1 MDFSYT
7 AEDEAFREELR
18 GWLDEHLPKFLADWG
33 GDDDGGGRSSGA
45 PSRSPVAGE
54 SAAAAAEREAG
65 IARTQ
70 ERRKDW
76 QRRLN
81 AGRWAAINWP
91 RDWNG
96 REATPV
102 QNVIYS
108 EEMARQRAPGIYNAN
123 GIWQIGPMIIA
134 WGTEEQQQQWLPG
147 ILSAE
152 EHWCQGFSEPQ
163 AGSDLA
169 NLRTT
174 AIRATSSDGRDEYV
188 VNGQK
193 IWISTAHL
201 AKWGLFLLR
210 TDPGA
215 IERGAKHEGITAF
228 IIDMET
234 PGIECRPIRD
244 IVGDE
249 MFNEVWFTDARIPAA
264 HRLGDEGQGWQVA
277 MGTLGRERVGT
288 AGLAITMAAD
298 LRAMISAARSVNPDS
313 LEDPEIR
320 ERIARAYTDIE
331 FTKLLNY
338 RALTKIIRGQ
348 KNWPE
353 VPLAKLQWSHLA
365 QTLAELA
372 VDLLGTNGLRARGG
386 PDAID
391 NGSWTRLYRFQRY
404 TSIGAGATEVQK
416 NIIADRALLPRK

>member
-1 MDFSYT
+1 MDFAHT
-7 AEDEAFREELR
+7 PEDEAFRDELR
-18 GWLDEHLPKFLADWG
+18 AWLDVELPKFLSDWG
-33 GDDDGGGRSSGA
+33 GDEDPGGGRQ
-45 PSRSPVAGE
+45 
-54 SAAAAAEREAG
+54 AG

-70 ERRKDW
+70 ERRQDW
-76 QRRLN
+76 QRRLDD
-81 AGRWAAINWP
+81 GSWAAINWP
-91 RDWNG
+91 KSWHG

-108 EEMARQRAPGIYNAN
+108 EEMARVRAPGIYNAN

-147 ILSAE
+147 ILSAD

-174 AIRATSSDGRDEYV
+174 AEIDGDEYV

-210 TDPGA
+210 TDTTA

-228 IIDMET
+228 IIDMDT

-249 MFNEVWFTDARIPAA
+249 MFNEVWFTDARIPVA
-264 HRLGDEGQGWQVA
+264 HRLGEEGKGWQVA

-298 LRAMISAARSVNPDS
+298 LRAMISTARSANPDA
-313 LEDPEIR
+313 LEDPAIR

-338 RALTKIIRGQ
+338 RALTKILKGQ

-372 VDLLGTNGLRARGG
+372 VDLLGPSGLLARGG

-391 NGSWTRLYRFQRY
+391 GGSWTRLYSFQRY

>member
-1 MDFSYT
+1 MDFAY
-7 AEDEAFREELR
+7 EAADVAFGDELR
-18 GWLDEHLPKFLADWG
+18 AWLDENLPKFLADWG
-33 GDDDGGGRSSGA
+33 GDDDPGGPQS
-45 PSRSPVAGE
+45 
-54 SAAAAAEREAG
+54 AG

-70 ERRKDW
+70 ERRRDW

-81 AGRWAAINWP
+81 EGRWAAINWP
-91 RDWNG
+91 KDWGG

-102 QNVIYS
+102 QNVVYS
-108 EEMARQRAPGIYNAN
+108 ETMAKYRAPGIFNPN
-123 GIWQIGPMIIA
+123 GIWQIGPMIIT
-134 WGTEEQQQQWLPG
+134 WGTDAQKNQWLPC
-147 ILSAE
+147 ILDAS

-174 AIRATSSDGRDEYV
+174 AIADGDEYI

-210 TDPGA
+210 TDPDA
-215 IERGAKHEGITAF
+215 IAEKRKHEGITAF

-234 PGIECRPIRD
+234 PGITVRPIRD

-249 MFNEVWFTDARIPAA
+249 MFNEVIFEDVRIPASC
-264 HRLGDEGQGWQVA
+264 RLGGEGEGWQVA

-288 AGLAITMAAD
+288 AGLAITMGQD
-298 LRAMISAARSVNPDS
+298 LRAMISAARACNPGALD
-313 LEDPEIR
+313 DPDIR
-320 ERIARAYTDIE
+320 DRIARAWTQIE
-331 FTKLLNY
+331 LTKLLNY
-338 RALTKIIRGQ
+338 RALTKIIKGQ

-365 QTLAELA
+365 QYLAELA
-372 VDLLGTNGLRARGG
+372 VDMLGPQGLLLRGAT
-386 PDAID
+386 DAVD
-391 NGSWTRLYRFQRY
+391 SGSWARLYSFQRY

-416 NIIADRALLPRK
+416 NIIADRALLPKK

>member
-1 MDFSYT
+1 VDF
-7 AEDEAFREELR
+7 AHAPEDLAFRDELT
-18 GWLDEHLPKFLADWG
+18 GWLDENLPKFLADWG
-33 GDDDGGGRSSGA
+33 GDDDPGGPQS
-45 PSRSPVAGE
+45 
-54 SAAAAAEREAG
+54 AG

-70 ERRKDW
+70 ERRRDW

-81 AGRWAAINWP
+81 EGRWAAINWP
-91 RDWNG
+91 KEWGG

-108 EEMARQRAPGIYNAN
+108 EEMAKRRAPGIYNAN
-123 GIWQIGPMIIA
+123 GLWQIGPMIIA
-134 WGTEEQQQQWLPG
+134 WGTEEQKNQWLPC
-147 ILSAE
+147 ILDAS

-174 AIRATSSDGRDEYV
+174 AVADGDEYV

-210 TDPGA
+210 TDPDA
-215 IERGAKHEGITAF
+215 IAEKRKHEGITAF

-234 PGIECRPIRD
+234 PGITVRPIKD
-244 IVGDE
+244 LVGDE
-249 MFNEVWFTDARIPAA
+249 MFNEVFFDDVRIPASC
-264 HRLGDEGQGWQVA
+264 RLGGEGEGWQVA

-288 AGLAITMAAD
+288 AGLAITMGQD
-298 LRAMISAARSVNPDS
+298 LRAMISAARACNPGA
-313 LEDPEIR
+313 LEDPDIR
-320 ERIARAYTDIE
+320 ERIARAWTQIE
-331 FTKLLNY
+331 LTKLLNY
-338 RALTKIIRGQ
+338 RALTKIIKGQ

-365 QTLAELA
+365 QYLAELA
-372 VDLLGTNGLRARGG
+372 VDMLGPQGLLLRGAT
-386 PDAID
+386 DAVD
-391 NGSWTRLYRFQRY
+391 NGSWARLYSFQRY

-416 NIIADRALLPRK
+416 NIIADRALLPKK

>member
-1 MDFSYT
+1 VDF
-7 AEDEAFREELR
+7 AHAPEDLAFRDELT
-18 GWLDEHLPKFLADWG
+18 GWVDENLPKFLADWG
-33 GDDDGGGRSSGA
+33 GDDDPGGPQS
-45 PSRSPVAGE
+45 
-54 SAAAAAEREAG
+54 AG

-70 ERRKDW
+70 ERRRDW

-81 AGRWAAINWP
+81 EGRWAAINWP
-91 RDWNG
+91 KEWGG

-108 EEMARQRAPGIYNAN
+108 EEMAKRRAPGIYNAN
-123 GIWQIGPMIIA
+123 GLWQIGPMIIA
-134 WGTEEQQQQWLPG
+134 WGTEEQKNQWLPC
-147 ILSAE
+147 ILDAS

-174 AIRATSSDGRDEYV
+174 AVADGDEYV

-210 TDPGA
+210 TDPDA
-215 IERGAKHEGITAF
+215 IAEKRKHEGITAF

-234 PGIECRPIRD
+234 PGITVRPIKD
-244 IVGDE
+244 LVGDE
-249 MFNEVWFTDARIPAA
+249 MFNEVFFDDVRIPASC
-264 HRLGDEGQGWQVA
+264 RLGGEGEGWQVA

-288 AGLAITMAAD
+288 AGLAITMGQD
-298 LRAMISAARSVNPDS
+298 LRAMISAARACNPGA
-313 LEDPEIR
+313 LEDPDIR
-320 ERIARAYTDIE
+320 ERIARAWTQIE
-331 FTKLLNY
+331 LTKLLNY
-338 RALTKIIRGQ
+338 RALTKIIKGQ

-365 QTLAELA
+365 QYLAELA
-372 VDLLGTNGLRARGG
+372 VDMLGPQGLLLRGAT
-386 PDAID
+386 DAVD
-391 NGSWTRLYRFQRY
+391 NGSWARLYSFQRY

-416 NIIADRALLPRK
+416 NIIADRALLPKK

>member
-7 AEDEAFREELR
+7 ADDLAFRDELV
-18 GWLDEHLPKFLADWG
+18 GWLDENLPKFLADWG
-33 GDDDGGGRSSGA
+33 GDDDHGGPQSG
-45 PSRSPVAGE
+45 
-54 SAAAAAEREAG
+54 G

-70 ERRKDW
+70 ERRRDW
-76 QRRLN
+76 KRRLN
-81 AGRWAAINWP
+81 EGRRAAINWP
-91 RDWNG
+91 RDWGG

-102 QNVIYS
+102 QNVIYA
-108 EEMARQRAPGIYNAN
+108 EEMAKRRAPGIYNAN
-123 GIWQIGPMIIA
+123 GIWQIGPMIIQ
-134 WGTEEQQQQWLPG
+134 WGTDEQRRRWLPA
-147 ILSAE
+147 ILDAS

-174 AIRATSSDGRDEYV
+174 AVADGDEYV

-210 TDPGA
+210 TDPAA
-215 IERGAKHEGITAF
+215 IEEKRKHEGITAF
-228 IIDMET
+228 IVDMET

-244 IVGDE
+244 LVGDE
-249 MFNEVWFTDARIPAA
+249 MFNEVFFTDARIPVSS
-264 HRLGDEGQGWQVA
+264 RLGDEGAGWQVA

-288 AGLAITMAAD
+288 AGLAITMGQD
-298 LRAMISAARSVNPDS
+298 LRAMISAARALNPEALD
-313 LEDPEIR
+313 DPDIR
-320 ERIARAYTDIE
+320 DRIARAYTQIE

-338 RALTKIIRGQ
+338 RALTKIIKGQ

-372 VDLLGTNGLRARGG
+372 VDLLGPQGLLLRGAT
-386 PDAID
+386 DAVD
-391 NGSWTRLYRFQRY
+391 NGSWARLYSFQRY

>member
-1 MDFSYT
+1 MDFSHT
-7 AEDEAFREELR
+7 AEDNAFRDELR
-18 GWLDEHLPKFLADWG
+18 EWLDENLPKFLADWG
-33 GDDDGGGRSSGA
+33 GDEDPGGGRQ
-45 PSRSPVAGE
+45 
-54 SAAAAAEREAG
+54 AG

-81 AGRWAAINWP
+81 QGRWAAINWP
-91 RDWNG
+91 KEWGG

-108 EEMARQRAPGIYNAN
+108 EEMARVRAPGIYNAN

-147 ILSAE
+147 ILDAT

-174 AIRATSSDGRDEYV
+174 AVLDGDEYV

-210 TDPGA
+210 TDPKA
-215 IERGAKHEGITAF
+215 IEEKRKHDGITAF
-228 IIDMET
+228 IVDMDT

-249 MFNEVWFTDARIPAA
+249 MFNEVFFTDARIPAG
-264 HRLGDEGQGWQVA
+264 HRLGEENQGWQVA

-298 LRAMISAARSVNPDS
+298 LRSMISAARAVNPGA
-313 LEDPEIR
+313 LEDPDIR
-320 ERIARAYTDIE
+320 ERISRAWTQIE
-331 FTKLLNY
+331 LTKLLNY
-338 RALTKIIRGQ
+338 RALTKIIKGQ

-365 QTLAELA
+365 QYLAELA
-372 VDLLGTNGLRARGG
+372 VDMLGPNGLLARGG
-386 PDAID
+386 PDAVD
-391 NGSWTRLYRFQRY
+391 GGSWTRLYSFQRY
-404 TSIGAGATEVQK
+404 TSIGTGATEVQK
-416 NIIADRALLPRK
+416 NIIADRALMTRK

>member
-1 MDFSYT
+1 MDFSY
-7 AEDEAFREELR
+7 APEDLAFRDELR
-18 GWLDEHLPKFLADWG
+18 EWLDEHLPKFLADWG
-33 GDDDGGGRSSGA
+33 GNDDPGGG
-45 PSRSPVAGE
+45 VT
-54 SAAAAAEREAG
+54 AG
-65 IARTQ
+65 IERTQ
-70 ERRKDW
+70 ERRRAW
-76 QRRLN
+76 QRTLN
-81 AGRWAAINWP
+81 EGRWAAINWP
-91 RDWNG
+91 KEWGG

-108 EEMARQRAPGIYNAN
+108 EEMARVRAPGIYNTN

-134 WGTEEQQQQWLPG
+134 WGTDEQKQRWLPG
-147 ILSAE
+147 ILDAS

-174 AIRATSSDGRDEYV
+174 AVSDGDEYV

-201 AKWGLFLLR
+201 ARWGLFLLR
-210 TDPGA
+210 TDPKA
-215 IERGAKHEGITAF
+215 IEEKRKHEGITAF
-228 IIDMET
+228 IVDMET
-234 PGIECRPIRD
+234 PGVECRPIRD

-249 MFNEVWFTDARIPAA
+249 MFNEVFFTDARISADC
-264 HRLGDEGQGWQVA
+264 RLGEENQGWQVA

-288 AGLAITMAAD
+288 AGLAISMAAD
-298 LRAMISAARSVNPDS
+298 LRAMISAARSVNPDA
-313 LEDPEIR
+313 LRDPEIR
-320 ERIARAYTDIE
+320 ERIARAYTQIE

-338 RALTKIIRGQ
+338 RALSKILKGQ

-365 QTLAELA
+365 QYLAELA
-372 VDLLGTNGLRARGG
+372 VDLLGPSGLLARGG
-386 PDAID
+386 PAAVD
-391 NGSWTRLYRFQRY
+391 GGTWTRLYSFQRY

-416 NIIADRALLPRK
+416 NIIADRALMTRK

>member
-1 MDFSYT
+1 VDFSH
-7 AEDEAFREELR
+7 APEDLAFRDELTA
-18 GWLDEHLPKFLADWG
+18 WVDENLPKFLADWG
-33 GDDDGGGRSSGA
+33 GDDDPGGPQS
-45 PSRSPVAGE
+45 
-54 SAAAAAEREAG
+54 AG

-70 ERRKDW
+70 ERRRDW

-81 AGRWAAINWP
+81 EGRWAAINWP
-91 RDWNG
+91 KDWGG

-108 EEMARQRAPGIYNAN
+108 EEMAKRRAPGIYNAN
-123 GIWQIGPMIIA
+123 GLWQIGPMIIA
-134 WGTEEQQQQWLPG
+134 WGTEEQKQRWLPC
-147 ILSAE
+147 ILDAS

-174 AIRATSSDGRDEYV
+174 AIADGDEYV

-210 TDPGA
+210 TDPDA
-215 IERGAKHEGITAF
+215 IAEKRKHEGITAF

-234 PGIECRPIRD
+234 PGITVRPIKD

-249 MFNEVWFTDARIPAA
+249 MFNEVFFDDVHIPVSC
-264 HRLGDEGQGWQVA
+264 RLGGEGEGWQVA

-288 AGLAITMAAD
+288 AGLAITMAQD
-298 LRAMISAARSVNPDS
+298 LRAMISAARACNPAALD
-313 LEDPEIR
+313 DPDIR
-320 ERIARAYTDIE
+320 DRISRAWTQIE
-331 FTKLLNY
+331 LTKLLNY
-338 RALTKIIRGQ
+338 RALTKIIKGQ

-365 QTLAELA
+365 QYLAELA
-372 VDLLGTNGLRARGG
+372 VDMLGPQGLLLRGAT
-386 PDAID
+386 DAVD
-391 NGSWTRLYRFQRY
+391 NGSWARLYSFQRY

-416 NIIADRALLPRK
+416 NIIADRALLPKK